1 MMKII
6 FFSLHFDY
14 SYMCDI
20 NFREKKDI
28 VDSLRDPEHDY
39 ISFFVCRNPVA
50 KLVCQDNNIFGA
62 AFIIEIL

>member
-1 MMKII
+1 MMKIKNGN
-6 FFSLHFDY
+6 FVY
-14 SYMCDI
+14 SYMCDF

-50 KLVCQDNNIFGA
+50 KLVCQDINILNA

>member
-1 MMKII
+1 MIKMKYVN
-6 FFSLHFDY
+6 FDC
-14 SYMCDI
+14 SYKCDV

-50 KLVCQDNNIFGA
+50 KLVCQDINILGA
-62 AFIIEIL
+62 VFIIEIL

>member
-1 MMKII
+1 MNGYYY
-6 FFSLHFDY
+6 FDFY
-14 SYMCDI
+14 ISSMTQFQPD
-20 NFREKKDI
+20 FREKKDI

-50 KLVCQDNNIFGA
+50 KLVCQDINILGA